1 MLPFRGSDRFGLRGV
16 IGDIS
21 DLHDRET
28 FWIVR
33 VLSNIPKIGSSWR
46 WDLPMMHCGR
56 VHFGPARQAALGWAR
71 PDHYATISQAR
82 MDASHAFEW
91 LWLKGQIRTHAQ
103 GMAQCPGGINLV
115 PPGTKACVCA
125 SECRERNS
133 R

>member
-1 MLPFRGSDRFGLRGV
+1 
-16 IGDIS
+16 
-21 DLHDRET
+21 
-28 FWIVR
+28 
-33 VLSNIPKIGSSWR
+33 
-46 WDLPMMHCGR
+46 MHCGR

-103 GMAQCPGGINLV
+103 GMAQCPGGIDLV

-133 R
+133 RLGRRIGPDDVGPKLGNGAKRGCFP